1 LYSGSKVI
9 PILYCYSYF
18 KELRNSIVHRNGK
31 VSKALVEAYNAYQPM
46 ANPASLQ
53 ISGAPPQGTIGQ
65 IALGSEINLS
75 LFGVVGFNDIVLRLM
90 ATLDIEAGLTDFGE
104 AAMARFFTSRKN
116 IRSNYGDRNTTVR
129 RRPMNTDHP
138 D

>member
-1 LYSGSKVI
+1 M
-9 PILYCYSYF
+9 
-18 KELRNSIVHRNGK
+18 
-31 VSKALVEAYNAYQPM
+31 EAYNAYQPM